1 MQSIEALL
9 RPVPG
14 FSQLDDEVLE
24 HVAALGD
31 FAETVP
37 GDVLFEEG
45 SLPESLYVL
54 LDGRISLTGTAPDAS
69 STVIDILGPLSSFVL
84 ANVLT
89 DQPYMMGAQAVT
101 SSLLVRLP
109 AEPMRTVVAERPAA
123 AMAMIQAMSS
133 ELADLTRQVVDLKV
147 RVAAQRLGTYLLGFV
162 DDPSATKAD
171 FRLPISKGLLAPW
184 LGCRAENLSRAFTA
198 LRAFGVETHGSRVT
212 LHDVSRLRTYAGVRE
227 PRRAAP
233 VEKVFGDAFRLRQ
246 GAAPK
251 I

>member
-109 AEPMRTVVAERPAA
+109 AEPMRTVVA
-123 AMAMIQAMSS
+123 
-133 ELADLTRQVVDLKV
+133 
-147 RVAAQRLGTYLLGFV
+147 
-162 DDPSATKAD
+162 
-171 FRLPISKGLLAPW
+171 
-184 LGCRAENLSRAFTA
+184 
-198 LRAFGVETHGSRVT
+198 
-212 LHDVSRLRTYAGVRE
+212 
-227 PRRAAP
+227 
-233 VEKVFGDAFRLRQ
+233 
-246 GAAPK
+246 
-251 I
+251 